1 MSIEWTP
8 QAHKVSTARPYKGPI
23 VQLTDEDLRF
33 FEREY
38 EIKSSVADEFIK
50 SDGKSRY
57 ILPIYR
63 PRNPIVRG
71 WVLRRPWPGAPLKAD
86 PSLPKADT
94 YKEHPDDP
102 LLSWHEGL
110 LDSDRPHVLVE
121 DQLSAIKLC
130 SMGLNA
136 VACLGKPVSTT
147 SDCSPSAYARVRE
160 LSHYAPRLI
169 VALDADATAEA
180 FQFVKRW
187 GAAFREARVMIL
199 ERDIKDMARGDIAEL
214 FYSAP

>member
-71 WVLRRPWPGAPLKAD
+71 WVLRPIVRGWVLRRPWPGAPLKAD
-86 PSLPKADT
+86 PSLPK
-94 YKEHPDDP
+94 
-102 LLSWHEGL
+102 
-110 LDSDRPHVLVE
+110 
-121 DQLSAIKLC
+121 
-130 SMGLNA
+130 
-136 VACLGKPVSTT
+136 
-147 SDCSPSAYARVRE
+147 
-160 LSHYAPRLI
+160 
-169 VALDADATAEA
+169 
-180 FQFVKRW
+180 
-187 GAAFREARVMIL
+187 
-199 ERDIKDMARGDIAEL
+199 
-214 FYSAP
+214 